1 MSLKH
6 SYTLIAPIYDAIIR
20 APLAAARRRSLGA
33 LPVAGPCRILVD
45 GIGTGLDLPYL
56 PAPHEYVGI
65 DLTAAMLRRARRRI
79 GRLDVAL
86 VRGDSQQ
93 LPFRDRCFDHAVLH
107 LIVAVV
113 PDGTALLREAARV
126 LKPGG
131 RIFLLDKFLRRGER
145 AVARRLLN
153 PLMRRLATRTDV
165 IFEDVLGQVP
175 ALKVVRDEP
184 LMLGGWFRLIQLEKR
199 GD

>member
-20 APLAAARRRSLGA
+20 APLAGARRRSLGA
-33 LPVAGPCRILVD
+33 LPVAGPGRILVD

-56 PAPHEYVGI
+56 PALHEYVGI
-65 DLTAAMLRRARRRI
+65 DLTAAMLRRAIRRI

-86 VRGDSQQ
+86 VRGDSQR

-175 ALKVVRDEP
+175 ALKVVSDEP

-199 GD
+199 GN